1 MMKLLLL
8 IASAVGLVA
17 RFLPGGMIAR
27 IVLGT
32 IDALIKHWRAA
43 LIVAGVAIIF
53 GGGAFAGYRGG
64 YTRGLNAGF
73 DQGVTHHERLVAEE
87 NAKRAALAVESEKA
101 VNAETAA
108 ARKAEPTVR
117 AAKRR
122 LCNVDS
128 NCRDRV
134 RKPRKARK
142 LVPKRQLANDQGDQ
156 SSERASVGLLR

>member
-1 MMKLLLL
+1 MIKLITL
-8 IASAVGLVA
+8 IATVAGLVI
-17 RFLPGGMIAR
+17 RFLPGGLIAR
-27 IVLGT
+27 LALG
-32 IDALIKHWRAA
+32 LVNHWKAA
-43 LIVAGVAIIF
+43 LLVVAVIGIF
-53 GGGAFAGYRGG
+53 GLGARAGYLGG
-64 YTRGLNAGF
+64 YTRGVNVGF
-73 DQGVTHHERLVAEE
+73 SQGVAHHEKQVAEE
-87 NAKRAALAVESEKA
+87 NAKRAAIAVESEKA

-122 LCNVDS
+122 LCNVDA
-128 NCRDRV
+128 NCRERV